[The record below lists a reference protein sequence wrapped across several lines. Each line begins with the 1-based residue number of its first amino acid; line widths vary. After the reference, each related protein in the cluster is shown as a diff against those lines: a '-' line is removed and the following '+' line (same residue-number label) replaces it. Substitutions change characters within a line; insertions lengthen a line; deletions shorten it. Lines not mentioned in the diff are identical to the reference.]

1 MSRAE
6 MRAKDLSDRYQI
18 EDEIGRGSIGVV
30 HRGVDLALG
39 RAVAIKRMRPELVPH
54 ERQRTRFLR
63 EAELCGRLG
72 HPNIVPLYDVGDI
85 EGRPALVMAL
95 LAGRSLRTI
104 VRSAQVPIGRLLG
117 WFGQVCNGLAF
128 AHAQGVI
135 HRDVKPAHIFV
146 GDFGQVVLTDWG
158 LAKALR
164 APSAPVVPDAPELSA
179 FSRESV
185 TRVGER
191 IRLVVKDTGPGIA
204 LEHQERI
211 FEAFQQGDVGIQRR
225 FGGTGLGLA
234 ITQRIVRL
242 MGGEVTLRSAP
253 GEGSE
258 FALDVP
264 LPSVTHTA
272 PAPSMRSLP
281 EPRSLRVLLAEDDP
295 VNASMTAALLSKLGH
310 QVKVVS
316 NGRECVEEM
325 GGGDHELILM
335 DVHMP
340 EIDGLQATQLIRQRE
355 KEGDGK
361 QHVPIVA
368 LTADAMKGDDLRC
381 LSAGM
386 DAYLA
391 KPVTVAALKDLL
403 MWFGSQP

>member
-1 MSRAE
+1 VRQV
-6 MRAKDLSDRYQI
+6 LNNLV
-18 EDEIGRGSIGVV
+18 GN
-30 HRGVDLALG
+30 
-39 RAVAIKRMRPELVPH
+39 AIKFTDQGSV
-54 ERQRTRFLR
+54 
-63 EAELCGRLG
+63 
-72 HPNIVPLYDVGDI
+72 
-85 EGRPALVMAL
+85 
-95 LAGRSLRTI
+95 
-104 VRSAQVPIGRLLG
+104 QV
-117 WFGQVCNGLAF
+117 
-128 AHAQGVI
+128 
-135 HRDVKPAHIFV
+135 
-146 GDFGQVVLTDWG
+146 
-158 LAKALR
+158 
-164 APSAPVVPDAPELSA
+164 
-179 FSRESV
+179 SV

>member
-1 MSRAE
+1 VTQLLKQHSLPAE
-6 MRAKDLSDRYQI
+6 FQEYVDVLQNAGESLLAIVNDVLDLSKI
-18 EDEIGRGSIGVV
+18 EANRLELEPRVFDLEQVVVEAVRLFSTQAQKKKVELMSEVSLQARGPV
-30 HRGVDLALG
+30 RGDAMRVRQVLNNLVG
-39 RAVAIKRMRPELVPH
+39 NAIKFTDQGSV
-54 ERQRTRFLR
+54 
-63 EAELCGRLG
+63 
-72 HPNIVPLYDVGDI
+72 
-85 EGRPALVMAL
+85 
-95 LAGRSLRTI
+95 
-104 VRSAQVPIGRLLG
+104 QV
-117 WFGQVCNGLAF
+117 
-128 AHAQGVI
+128 
-135 HRDVKPAHIFV
+135 
-146 GDFGQVVLTDWG
+146 
-158 LAKALR
+158 
-164 APSAPVVPDAPELSA
+164 
-179 FSRESV
+179 SV

>member
-1 MSRAE
+1 
-6 MRAKDLSDRYQI
+6 
-18 EDEIGRGSIGVV
+18 
-30 HRGVDLALG
+30 
-39 RAVAIKRMRPELVPH
+39 
-54 ERQRTRFLR
+54 
-63 EAELCGRLG
+63 
-72 HPNIVPLYDVGDI
+72 
-85 EGRPALVMAL
+85 
-95 LAGRSLRTI
+95 
-104 VRSAQVPIGRLLG
+104 
-117 WFGQVCNGLAF
+117 
-128 AHAQGVI
+128 
-135 HRDVKPAHIFV
+135 
-146 GDFGQVVLTDWG
+146 
-158 LAKALR
+158 
-164 APSAPVVPDAPELSA
+164 
-179 FSRESV
+179 
-185 TRVGER
+185 
-191 IRLVVKDTGPGIA
+191 
-204 LEHQERI
+204 
-211 FEAFQQGDVGIQRR
+211 
-225 FGGTGLGLA
+225 
-234 ITQRIVRL
+234 
-242 MGGEVTLRSAP
+242 
-253 GEGSE
+253 
-258 FALDVP
+258 
-264 LPSVTHTA
+264 
-272 PAPSMRSLP
+272 MRSLP